1 MDEPPRG
8 TGRVVLDSSKKRG
21 ISVMGGTLRRVDEKA
36 SCAGYSKKEKRPLL
50 LTIFLFL
57 PVSHYPTDF

>member
-36 SCAGYSKKEKRPLL
+36 SSAEYSKKKKDPSINY
-50 LTIFLFL
+50 IFITGFSLSYRFL
-57 PVSHYPTDF
+57 S